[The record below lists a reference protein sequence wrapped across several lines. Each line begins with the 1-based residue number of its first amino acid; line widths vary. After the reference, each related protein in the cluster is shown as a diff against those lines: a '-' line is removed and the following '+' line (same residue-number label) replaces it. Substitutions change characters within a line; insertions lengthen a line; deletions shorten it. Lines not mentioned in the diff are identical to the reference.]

1 MKETVENKQ
10 KTIIIAVTAALI
22 IATGIGFWYWQ
33 SKNVTPQTT
42 TALFNQLS
50 PAEAKDTLGGQI
62 LGKTQNPLEGEL
74 PPTNPFEKTE
84 TNPLKDVYR
93 NPFE

>member
-1 MKETVENKQ
+1 MDFKSKPTFFISIVIV
-10 KTIIIAVTAALI
+10 IIIAA
-22 IATGIGFWYWQ
+22 IGFWYWQ
-33 SKNVTPQTT
+33 SKKAVPRRTVAPFSELT
-42 TALFNQLS
+42 
-50 PAEAKDTLGGQI
+50 PAEARDTLGGQI

-74 PPTNPFEKTE
+74 PPTNPFEETE